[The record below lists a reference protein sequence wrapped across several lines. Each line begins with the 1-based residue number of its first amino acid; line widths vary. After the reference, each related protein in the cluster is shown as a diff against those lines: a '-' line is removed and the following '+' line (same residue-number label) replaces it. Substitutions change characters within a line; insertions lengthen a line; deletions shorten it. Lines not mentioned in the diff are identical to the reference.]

1 MATTIPVLLIAA
13 YFIQKYYLRT
23 SRQIRLLD
31 LEAKSPLYTLFAET
45 ADGVSA
51 IRGLGWQRQF
61 NDEAIARLNDSQK
74 PFYMLYVIQR
84 WLTLVVDLT
93 AGAMGVI
100 VLTLAL
106 CIPSSTDSGYLGV
119 ALTSIL
125 SFNTAL
131 SQTIFAWTNAETS
144 IGTVTRT
151 RSFARD
157 TPSEL
162 SDKDVEPDAAW
173 PVGSIN
179 IENLSV
185 VFQ

>member
-1 MATTIPVLLIAA
+1 MAATIPILLIAA
-13 YFIQKYYLRT
+13 YFIQKYYLLT

-61 NDEAIARLNDSQK
+61 NDEAIVRLNYSQK

-84 WLTLVVDLT
+84 WLTLVIDLT
-93 AGAMGVI
+93 AGTMGII

-106 CIPSSTDSGYLGV
+106 CIPSSTDSGFLGV

-125 SFNTAL
+125 SFNIAL
-131 SQTIFAWTNAETS
+131 TQTISAWTNAETS
-144 IGTVTRT
+144 IGSITRT

-162 SDKDVEPDAAW
+162 SDKDIEPDATW
-173 PVGSIN
+173 PVGNIN
-179 IENLSV
+179 VENLSV
-185 VFQ
+185 VFE

>member
-1 MATTIPVLLIAA
+1 MAATIPVLVIAA
-13 YFIQKYYLRT
+13 YFIQKYYLLT
-23 SRQIRLLD
+23 SRQMRLLD

-51 IRGLGWQRQF
+51 IRGLGWQGKF

-74 PFYMLYVIQR
+74 PFYLLFVIQR

-106 CIPSSTDSGYLGV
+106 CIPSSTDGGFLGI

-125 SFNTAL
+125 SFNLAL
-131 SQTIFAWTNAETS
+131 TQMIFSWTNAETS
-144 IGTVTRT
+144 IGSVTRT

-157 TPSEL
+157 TPTEL
-162 SDKDVEPDAAW
+162 SDKDTEPDGTW
-173 PVGSIN
+173 PMGN
-179 IENLSV
+179 ISVENVSV
-185 VFQ
+185 VFE